1 MQQATAPNRAQTIR
15 QPGIPATLQGARN
28 PAKAVI
34 GIRPMSPMAVK
45 SPNTLPSMERSVRT
59 VRYENAALWN
69 TPYPIMAMTKKKPEN
84 QIFWE
89 NVFAAYP
96 TPYAPVIRHSVRK
109 KPNRCE
115 QPFVPRPANV
125 PSRAATDRM
134 TPASFS
140 CAPKATIMNDSK
152 MGTLSYN
159 PSTITWKICNSVV
172 VRSAKKRMSSPLSVG
187 IPSPFSE

>member
-15 QPGIPATLQGARN
+15 QPGIPAKLQAARN

-45 SPNTLPSMERSVRT
+45 SPQHFAEHGTLGAHRKIRKRRVVEH
-59 VRYENAALWN
+59 AI
-69 TPYPIMAMTKKKPEN
+69 PIMAMTKKKPEN

-115 QPFVPRPANV
+115 QPFVPRPASV
-125 PSRAATDRM
+125 PSRAATD
-134 TPASFS
+134 
-140 CAPKATIMNDSK
+140 
-152 MGTLSYN
+152 
-159 PSTITWKICNSVV
+159 
-172 VRSAKKRMSSPLSVG
+172 
-187 IPSPFSE
+187 

>member
-1 MQQATAPNRAQTIR
+1 
-15 QPGIPATLQGARN
+15 
-28 PAKAVI
+28 
-34 GIRPMSPMAVK
+34 MAVK

-115 QPFVPRPANV
+115 QPFVPRPGQRTQQGRNRQDDPRV
-125 PSRAATDRM
+125 FSWRAKSDDHERQQNGHAVIQSVHDHMENLQQRGGPVRKKTHVEPLIGWNPFAFQRIAYCLGSYVDDR
-134 TPASFS
+134 A
-140 CAPKATIMNDSK
+140 
-152 MGTLSYN
+152 G
-159 PSTITWKICNSVV
+159 STA
-172 VRSAKKRMSSPLSVG
+172 RRA
-187 IPSPFSE
+187 

>member
-1 MQQATAPNRAQTIR
+1 
-15 QPGIPATLQGARN
+15 
-28 PAKAVI
+28 
-34 GIRPMSPMAVK
+34 MSPMAVK
-45 SPNTLPSMERSVRT
+45 SPNTLPSVRRSVRA

-89 NVFAAYP
+89 NVFATYP

-115 QPFVPRPANV
+115 QPFVPRPASV

-187 IPSPFSE
+187 IPSPFSESHTVREAMLMTGPDQRRAGPERRA